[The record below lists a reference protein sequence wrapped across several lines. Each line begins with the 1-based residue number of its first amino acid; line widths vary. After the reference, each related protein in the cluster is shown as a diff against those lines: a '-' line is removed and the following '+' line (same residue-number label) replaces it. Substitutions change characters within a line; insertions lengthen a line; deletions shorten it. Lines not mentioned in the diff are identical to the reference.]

1 MAEPSQAST
10 GSTNTLDRFLR
21 LMVEKNASDMFFSV
35 GAPIHLKVEGMTVPI
50 TGQPLAPGAVKTI
63 AYPILQQ
70 HQIEEFE
77 RELELNLAYS
87 LAGLGR
93 FRVNLFRQR
102 GETAMVIRYI
112 KTRVPTL
119 DDLQMPYILRDII
132 MRKRGLVLMV
142 GATGSG
148 KSTTLAAMINFRN
161 ETSAG
166 HIITIEDPIEFLH
179 PFKRSIIN
187 QREVGSDTKSFEN
200 ALKNA
205 MREAP
210 DVILIGEIRE
220 REMMEYAIAYAETG
234 HLCLATLHANNANQA
249 LERILSFFPLEHR
262 DRLFMG
268 LSMNLQAIVSQRL
281 AVGLDQKRVAAVE
294 VLIPSPYIRS
304 LIRKG
309 EVGTIKEAMAD
320 SGEPGVQTFD
330 QALYDLYK
338 NGRIGLDEALTH
350 ADNRD
355 DLALKVRLSAGTSA
369 MPDDLMI

>member
-1 MAEPSQAST
+1 MAEPSST
-10 GSTNTLDRFLR
+10 STLDRFLK
-21 LMVEKNASDMFFSV
+21 LMVEKNGSDIFFSV
-35 GAPIHLKVEGMTVPI
+35 GAPIHIKIEGMMVPI
-50 TGQPLAPGAVKTI
+50 TNQPLMPGAVKTI
-63 AYPILQQ
+63 AYPILQA
-70 HQIEEFE
+70 HQVEEFE

-87 LAGLGR
+87 LTGLGR

-102 GETAMVIRYI
+102 GEIAMVIRYI

-119 DDLQMPYILRDII
+119 DDLQMPYILREII

-148 KSTTLAAMINFRN
+148 KSTTLAAMINYRN
-161 ETSAG
+161 ETSSG

-179 PFKRSIIN
+179 PFKRSVVN
-187 QREVGSDTKSFEN
+187 QREVGTDTKSFDN

-220 REMMEYAIAYAETG
+220 REMMEHALAYAETG

-249 LERILSFFPLEHR
+249 LERILSFFPMEHR

-268 LSMNLQAIVSQRL
+268 LSMNMQAIVSQRL
-281 AVGLDQKRVAAVE
+281 AIGLDQKRVASVE

-330 QALYDLYK
+330 QSLYELYK
-338 NGRIGLDEALTH
+338 VGRISLEEALVH

-355 DLALKVRLSAGTSA
+355 DLSLKVRLSAGNTA
-369 MPDDLMI
+369 MPDDLTI